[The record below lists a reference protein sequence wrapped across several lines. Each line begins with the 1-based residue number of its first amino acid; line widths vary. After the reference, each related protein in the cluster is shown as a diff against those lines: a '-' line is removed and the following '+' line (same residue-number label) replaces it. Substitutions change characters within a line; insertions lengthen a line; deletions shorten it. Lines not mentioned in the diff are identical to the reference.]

1 MIAIFDGLKDVRV
14 LGFVIIGKLFFMVGN
29 CFVTLRNHCVTI
41 SHEGVIGGIDT
52 EQLKNY
58 KPAFRGRLQMHN

>member
-14 LGFVIIGKLFFMVGN
+14 LGFVVNGRIFFMAFGN
-29 CFVTLRNHCVTI
+29 CFVTFRNHCVTI
-41 SHEGVIGGIDT
+41 SHEGVIRGIDT

-58 KPAFRGRLQMHN
+58 